1 MSTEPQPNPTPGSAL
16 DTGTGTDSID
26 EAYTHLNEVH
36 ALRRVLSRLE
46 AMVEQTDDPVI
57 LLRLANAIARVSDSI
72 VRALAAHH
80 KLAGLAEKSK
90 LEKEWAELDRARDE
104 QRREEQQLR
113 RDRAWY
119 FRGEQVHWLNRLSE
133 AAQAAAAA
141 DPTLAADFAASLKTY
156 IHNDDFTYPP
166 DDLLLAAMR
175 SGSGSAWSTNYA
187 TSSA

>member
-1 MSTEPQPNPTPGSAL
+1 MLPDLVPPESPDAPESPGTLDPTL
-16 DTGTGTDSID
+16 
-26 EAYTHLNEVH
+26 YTLVGEVRS
-36 ALRRVLSRLE
+36 LRLALSRLE
-46 AMVEQTDDPVI
+46 ALADHEDDPATLV
-57 LLRLANAIARVSDSI
+57 RLSNAIARVSDSI

-90 LEKEWAELDRARDE
+90 LEKGWAELDRAREE
-104 QRREEQQLR
+104 QRQEEQQLR
-113 RDRAWY
+113 RDRVWY